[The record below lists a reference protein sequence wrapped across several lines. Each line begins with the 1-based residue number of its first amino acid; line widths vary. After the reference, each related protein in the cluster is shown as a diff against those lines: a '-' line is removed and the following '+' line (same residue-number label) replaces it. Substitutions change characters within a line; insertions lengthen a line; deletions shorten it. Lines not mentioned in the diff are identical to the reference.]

1 LGPRARLRRWG
12 AAVGAIIAL
21 LAIDVGTKTWA
32 ELELRRTG
40 ARSVLGDWLVLRYQ
54 TNSGIAFGV
63 WRAPMIPWKRSALIA
78 YSSVVTLGL
87 GIVLARRLGDA
98 GRSALGTAGLVA
110 LLAGTAGNLR
120 DRVTRGAVID
130 FIDLQPP
137 GSSWPAFNCADL
149 YLAAGLGLCLGA
161 LVMAHRRH
169 GAGTEVE

>member
-1 LGPRARLRRWG
+1 VVLS
-12 AAVGAIIAL
+12 AVIAL
-21 LAIDVGTKTWA
+21 FAIDVGTKTWA

-40 ARSVLGDWLVLRYQ
+40 SRSVLGDWLVLRYQ

-63 WRAPMIPWKRSALIA
+63 WRAPMIPWKRGALIA

-87 GIVLARRLGDA
+87 AVVLARRLGDPT
-98 GRSALGTAGLVA
+98 RSALGTAGVVA

-120 DRVTRGAVID
+120 DRITRGAVID

-137 GSSWPAFNCADL
+137 GTTWPAFNGADL
-149 YLAAGLGLCLGA
+149 YLAAGLGLCLAA

-169 GAGTEVE
+169 AAGPEVE